1 MAALSRTEDM
11 LIEVPENHNAH
22 SDMTTQ
28 NPVEGMRGISLLTH
42 RPSTEPPTIGSRLYL
57 GATLPYYALISPHS
71 RLSLTDG
78 RDVATNSAGGPP
90 ARSRAGVDL
99 LRLAH

>member
-1 MAALSRTEDM
+1 MAALSRTGGM

-28 NPVEGMRGISLLTH
+28 NLVEGMRGISLSTH
-42 RPSTEPPTIGSRLYL
+42 RPSTEASTSGSRLYL
-57 GATLPYYALISPHS
+57 GEPLPYYALIFS
-71 RLSLTDG
+71 RLRLRLAG
-78 RDVATNSAGGPP
+78 GIDVATYSAGGPP